1 MEYKLHVVEKDMQ
14 LLQQTLV
21 FCTTM
26 WLVSLLII
34 VLSSCQVSQEMLRV
48 IIYVKNILVCYF
60 LQIILEDLYL
70 KVLLPDDFWGCRFLE
85 VKDWIV

>member
-70 KVLLPDDFWGCRFLE
+70 KVLLPDDFWACRFLE